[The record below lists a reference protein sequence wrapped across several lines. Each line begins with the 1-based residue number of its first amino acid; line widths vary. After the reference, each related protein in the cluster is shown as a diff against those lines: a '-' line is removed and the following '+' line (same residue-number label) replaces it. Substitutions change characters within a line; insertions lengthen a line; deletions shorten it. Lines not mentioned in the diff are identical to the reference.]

1 MSLPSGRLQQF
12 MVVLF
17 KRLPHLDLKF
27 KRLPPHS
34 FPKDIFMCV
43 CMHVIL
49 LGKPTQQETC
59 LLFVAEHKETPWLT
73 VYKLA
78 CIFMAE
84 LLVSVVFLDL
94 PIDRMK
100 ANRYKL

>member
-1 MSLPSGRLQQF
+1 

-34 FPKDIFMCV
+34 FLNFFLILCV
-43 CMHVIL
+43 CVQVIL
-49 LGKPTQQETC
+49 LGKPAQQETC
-59 LLFVAEHKETPWLT
+59 LLFIAEHKETPWLT

-84 LLVSVVFLDL
+84 LLVSVVFLDV

-100 ANRYKL
+100 ANRCKL